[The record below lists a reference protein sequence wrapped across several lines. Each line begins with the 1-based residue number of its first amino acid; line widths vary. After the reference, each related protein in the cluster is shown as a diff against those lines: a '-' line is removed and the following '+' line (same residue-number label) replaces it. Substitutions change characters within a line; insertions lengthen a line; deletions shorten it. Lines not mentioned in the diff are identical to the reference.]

1 MSENHVFSGNDLT
14 DDDVALMCDIGEYS
28 HDEAKPERRERVAS
42 LIARDYVTCSHQDMA
57 ALGAKFMLTGKG
69 QDTLSARGAS
79 LNEA

>member
-1 MSENHVFSGNDLT
+1 MSQNHVPSGDDLS
-14 DDDVALMCDIGEYS
+14 DDDVSMLFDVGEFTHADAS
-28 HDEAKPERRERVAS
+28 PARRERVAS
-42 LIARDYVTCSHQDMA
+42 LMARGYVTCSHADMA